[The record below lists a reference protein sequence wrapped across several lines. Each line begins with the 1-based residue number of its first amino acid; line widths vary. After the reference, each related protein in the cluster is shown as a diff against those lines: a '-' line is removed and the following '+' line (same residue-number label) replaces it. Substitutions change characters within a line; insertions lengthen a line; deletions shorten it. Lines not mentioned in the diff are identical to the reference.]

1 MASSSKSE
9 AQFGNIDRF
18 TFPGVKMAYQ
28 NNFFKKN
35 ILGKRDVLLT
45 DLLDPTSMF
54 IEDIFMKKKNNGV
67 N

>member
-1 MASSSKSE
+1 
-9 AQFGNIDRF
+9 
-18 TFPGVKMAYQ
+18 MAYQ